1 MKAVV
6 VAAQGFA
13 LALALGC
20 IGSALERQAPHRTR
34 FLLSATP
41 AAASARA
48 LPAALWVDRVRV
60 SPLFSGT
67 GFVYRTGDS
76 TYGSDFL
83 HEFFAPP
90 GEVLREAM
98 LEWFRSGGRF
108 ASLERSAESSPEYR
122 LESAVDRLYADLRDP
137 ADPRVV
143 LEARFR
149 LIDLRGARP
158 SQLLDLR
165 VTEQEPAEDASPR
178 ALVDAWNRTL
188 TRVLEQLDG
197 EMRAA
202 TATAGRAP
210 AG

>member
-1 MKAVV
+1 MRAVT
-6 VAAQGFA
+6 AATLGFV

-20 IGSALERQAPHRTR
+20 IGSALERPAPHRTR
-34 FLLSATP
+34 FLLSPTPP
-41 AAASARA
+41 AASESA
-48 LPAALWVDRVRV
+48 LSAALWVDRVRV

-98 LEWFRSGGRF
+98 IEWLRAAARF

-122 LESAVDRLYADLRDP
+122 LESAVDQFYVDLRAP

-143 LEARFR
+143 LDARFR
-149 LIDLRGARP
+149 LLDLRGARP
-158 SQLLDLR
+158 AQLLDLR
-165 VTEQEPAEDASPR
+165 ITENEAAEDPSPQ
-178 ALVDAWNRTL
+178 ALVDAWNRAL
-188 TRVLEQLDG
+188 TRVLEQLDR
-197 EMRAA
+197 EIRAVA
-202 TATAGRAP
+202 STARREP